1 MKKSKT
7 MAFTEPH
14 LQEIISY
21 LEAMDWKN
29 PQIYGDFLAQTHYH
43 ICHSTRLLAAAG
55 SLFDTSAAQD
65 KLHLQ
70 CVKHAGE
77 ERSHEKLSTS
87 DLAEIGFQLENFS
100 ELQSTKALYRSA
112 YYLIDRESPYTM
124 FGYAFILECL
134 GPRAVAIEQLLK
146 AHYGPKAVKHL
157 SLHAHEDPE
166 HIEGYI
172 AMLDALSEKEQ
183 AWVEEGIASTAFHY
197 KRIFEEICARADAAH
212 NNVLTLKKAA

>member
-7 MAFTEPH
+7 MAFTEPY
-14 LQEIISY
+14 LQDILSY
-21 LEAMDWKN
+21 LKGMDWKD
-29 PQIYGDFLAQTHYH
+29 PLVYADFLAQTHYH

-65 KLHLQ
+65 GLHLQ

-87 DLAEIGFQLENFS
+87 DLAALGFQLGEFP
-100 ELQSTKALYRSA
+100 ELQSTKALYRNA

-134 GPRAVAIEQLLK
+134 GPRAVEIEQLLK
-146 AHYGPKAVKHL
+146 ATYGAKAVKHL
-157 SLHAHEDPE
+157 TLHAHEDPE
-166 HIEGYI
+166 HIEGYL
-172 AMLDALSEKEQ
+172 AMLDALSGREQ
-183 AWVEEGIASTAFHY
+183 KWVEEGIASTAFHY
-197 KRIFEEICARADAAH
+197 KRIFEEISARAKAAGGK
-212 NNVLTLKKAA
+212 VVPLKKAA